1 MSDSQF
7 IVPFKKEIFRKLIH
21 SSGVLFLLPG
31 EVYKTFSMI
40 LLGFF
45 ILIYFL
51 SQYLEKKSGKGILIL
66 AALTHL
72 LERKKD
78 QIDPAP
84 PLLALGIL
92 FSLAFFPF
100 QVATCGI
107 LQICIGDSIAC
118 LMGKKFGKS
127 RIFYSPEKTWLGS
140 FFFFLA
146 TFLIQLPFISP
157 IHSLIIAFIGTFLES
172 LPMKAL
178 DNFVVPIG
186 VAIFYQRFLS

>member
-1 MSDSQF
+1 MSDSQS
-7 IVPFKKEIFRKLIH
+7 IAPFKKEIFRKLIH
-21 SSGVLFLLPG
+21 SSGALFLLLG
-31 EVYKTFSMI
+31 ESHKTVSIF

-45 ILIYFL
+45 VLIYFL

-66 AALTHL
+66 ATLTHS

-78 QIDPAP
+78 KVDFAP
-84 PLLALGIL
+84 PLLALGII

-100 QVATCGI
+100 NIAICGI

-140 FFFFLA
+140 FCFFLTA
-146 TFLIQLPFISP
+146 FLVQLPFISLGD
-157 IHSLIIAFIGTFLES
+157 SLLTALIGALLES
-172 LPMKAL
+172 LPIEAL

-186 VAIFYQRFLS
+186 VAVFYRQFLS